1 MQSDK
6 AYNAKGDDK
15 VRESVRGMSLVPETS
30 QESPGGRHA
39 SFLRI
44 PRIRSA
50 GTASV
55 LPARH
60 GVACVLLGALAA
72 DCCYVYAL

>member
-1 MQSDK
+1 M
-6 AYNAKGDDK
+6 
-15 VRESVRGMSLVPETS
+15 RESVRGMSLVPETS

-55 LPARH
+55 LPR
-60 GVACVLLGALAA
+60 GVAYVLPGALAA
-72 DCCYVYAL
+72 DCCRPNVYALY